1 MNFKNLIVELYII
14 YVLNTHVKFRS
25 NQILFTIQSINF
37 KLIFYA

>member
-14 YVLNTHVKFRS
+14 YVLNIHVKFRS
-25 NQILFTIQSINF
+25 NKILFTIQSINF